1 MADGAPAAETAAL
14 DSPPLVLE
22 KAMQS
27 LAMKL
32 EVGAQGEKMWA
43 GIHEDTL
50 VGFVLC
56 FEALVRL
63 KSAHHLE
70 QQVIGCGQYLQS
82 ERLLPALAQSK
93 TSFPPSIRLA
103 ADSNFFHLGTI

>member
-1 MADGAPAAETAAL
+1 MADGAAAVGIAAL
-14 DSPPLVLE
+14 DPPALVLE

-50 VGFVLC
+50 VGF
-56 FEALVRL
+56 
-63 KSAHHLE
+63 
-70 QQVIGCGQYLQS
+70 
-82 ERLLPALAQSK
+82 
-93 TSFPPSIRLA
+93 
-103 ADSNFFHLGTI
+103 